1 MIPLCKHKRG
11 ALELSIGTVVILVLG
26 MSMLILGLVLV
37 RTIFVGAKY
46 NIDTINDKVKG
57 EIGKI
62 FEEEGKSVVYL
73 AEHKAAPKQ
82 GEDWGVAFAV
92 RNVET
97 GTTASSQFSYE
108 VKAAPLATDCQG
120 LTQQKADSWIKS
132 RRTDTTTLNPG
143 EIGYFIVRFA
153 IPSDAPLCIIPYNI
167 EVKKNNAFYTRDFF
181 DLVIK

>member
-1 MIPLCKHKRG
+1 MIASSRRG

-62 FEEEGKSVVYL
+62 FEEEGKSVIYL
-73 AEHKAAPKQ
+73 AEHKATPKQ
-82 GEDWGVAFAV
+82 GEDWGVAFAI

-97 GTTASSQFSYE
+97 GTTAPSQFYYE
-108 VKAAPLATDCQG
+108 IKAAPLASDCQG
-120 LTQQKADSWIKS
+120 LASQKAEGWIKS
-132 RRTDTTTLNPG
+132 RRTDTATLNPG
-143 EIGYFIVRFA
+143 ETGYFIARFS
-153 IPSDAPLCIIPYNI
+153 IPEDAPLCIVPFNI
-167 EVKKNNAFYTRDFF
+167 EIKKNNAFYARDFF